1 MLPLSFFA
9 GALLLGAIS
18 SFHCVGMCGPLVLS
32 LPVAQLPANQRFAGL
47 WLYHGG
53 RIGTYALIGL
63 LLGLL
68 GRQISLAGWQQ
79 GFSIVL
85 GILLLLYFVFNRI
98 SKPLAVPQLF
108 RPFQKNVQAFI
119 SRIIQQPTLPAMWGM
134 GMANGLLPCGMV
146 YVAATGAIAS
156 GSISGGMGF
165 MICFGLATIPALYF
179 LSLLG
184 TLFNTALRQ
193 NMRRVL
199 AFGTLVIGILLII
212 RGLNMNIPYISPYLI
227 SGTSGTAI
235 DCGR

>member
-1 MLPLSFFA
+1 MLPISFFA
-9 GALLLGAIS
+9 GALLLGAVS

-32 LPVAQLPANQRFAGL
+32 LPVSQLPPNQRFAGL

-53 RIGTYALIGL
+53 RIITYALIGL
-63 LLGLL
+63 LLGLV

-79 GFSIVL
+79 GFSILL
-85 GILLLLYFVFNRI
+85 GILLVLYFVFTRI
-98 SKPLAVPQLF
+98 SKPLIVPPLF
-108 RPFQKNVQAFI
+108 RPLQKNVLASI
-119 SRIIQQPTLPAMWGM
+119 SRFIQQPTLPAMWRM

-156 GSISGGMGF
+156 GSISGGMLF
-165 MICFGLATIPALYF
+165 MICFGLATIPALYL

-184 TLFNTALRQ
+184 TFFTVPIRQ

-199 AFGTLVIGILLII
+199 AFGTFVVGILLIL
-212 RGLNMNIPYISPYLI
+212 RGLNMILHYISPYL
-227 SGTSGTAI
+227 SSCTSGTAI